1 MKKWAKISV
10 IGVLLTMFLM
20 CGAQAADVSAGK
32 PDAVPLQ
39 TSELTRMEIRR
50 SGEQESHLTLTNP
63 DDMDEVAA
71 VFNAASYEPY
81 AEPEET
87 PPEDWTYWVLFYK
100 NNQIAFEYIIRDGL
114 CTGTRITDNITRKNA
129 YTLSDTDTEK
139 LTQVC
144 ADEFSAHA
152 AEIQNAYPS
161 ALPLDMN
168 QVTSLYIRG
177 GDDVFADR
185 TIQNTAQIEKMVQ
198 FLNRASYRFITP
210 PNPYGLGGCS
220 YYLEFRQNEKV
231 LFSYNLYHGQV
242 KPAAMYQLYPTEEEE
257 LYALVNQEFTW
268 FSDTSQ
274 HWAKDAIAYAY
285 KRGLFSGVSDTEF
298 APNAQMNRTMLVT
311 VLYRM
316 EEEPDTTVN
325 QTFTDVDANAWY
337 AKAVAWASE
346 KRIVS
351 GYNDT
356 TFGPENTVTREQ
368 MVLILSRYIQ
378 FKNYDANTTEVQ
390 DDLSMFADQDQIS
403 KWALPAV
410 KWAHANGLMNG
421 RTSTTLAPQGSVTRA
436 EAAQMFMTFEDYIR
450 TVR

>member
-1 MKKWAKISV
+1 M
-10 IGVLLTMFLM
+10 
-20 CGAQAADVSAGK
+20 
-32 PDAVPLQ
+32 
-39 TSELTRMEIRR
+39 
-50 SGEQESHLTLTNP
+50 
-63 DDMDEVAA
+63 
-71 VFNAASYEPY
+71 
-81 AEPEET
+81 
-87 PPEDWTYWVLFYK
+87 
-100 NNQIAFEYIIRDGL
+100 
-114 CTGTRITDNITRKNA
+114 
-129 YTLSDTDTEK
+129 
-139 LTQVC
+139 
-144 ADEFSAHA
+144 
-152 AEIQNAYPS
+152 
-161 ALPLDMN
+161 
-168 QVTSLYIRG
+168 
-177 GDDVFADR
+177 
-185 TIQNTAQIEKMVQ
+185 
-198 FLNRASYRFITP
+198 NRA
-210 PNPYGLGGCS
+210 
-220 YYLEFRQNEKV
+220 
-231 LFSYNLYHGQV
+231 
-242 KPAAMYQLYPTEEEE
+242 
-257 LYALVNQEFTW
+257 
-268 FSDTSQ
+268 
-274 HWAKDAIAYAY
+274 
-285 KRGLFSGVSDTEF
+285 
-298 APNAQMNRTMLVT
+298 MLVT